1 MSHSLVESQSMSE
14 RVYRDFMRSAL
25 KSARRHHKLSA
36 VARDIGVAPTTLSTF
51 MHSGP
56 LGPENCAA
64 LESWLREHGYW
75 EVEERGTHYLRH
87 GEMAQ
92 PEGPEEEPPGM
103 REHAAGYPLVSGAEA
118 LARLHDAQA
127 AMWRSGL
134 PTEEKMALEE
144 TWLASYVVA
153 LQKLGRLP
161 G

>member
-1 MSHSLVESQSMSE
+1 MNSTEYLAKL
-14 RVYRDFMRSAL
+14 RAAL
-25 KSARRHHKLSA
+25 NLARRHHSIA
-36 VARDIGVAPTTLSTF
+36 AIADEIGVFRQNLSTF
-51 MHSGP
+51 GKGGS
-56 LGPENCAA
+56 LGPERRAA
-64 LESWLREHGYW
+64 LEAWLREHGYW

-103 REHAAGYPLVSGAEA
+103 REHAAAYPLVSGAEA